1 MIRHCSADDSRFL
14 VSPAA
19 MVVVLG
25 GLGGI
30 FYWMTIFPVDAVKS
44 AMQTD
49 DLRKPQR
56 KFPTMASA
64 VKVTPKR
71 VAAAALKGI
80 LPALVFFAVH
90 PDAERFNRASC
101 SDEELACRHDT
112 CGPCILMRPISLAC
126 SNCMRRAASGASTRA
141 SRRRSSGQPPP
152 MASCSPLWTRSPTG
166 WRTSD

>member
-1 MIRHCSADDSRFL
+1 MLRQCFADDSCIL

-19 MVVVLG
+19 MVVALG

-64 VKVTPKR
+64 VKVIP
-71 VAAAALKGI
+71 LKSVRPQLRSEAQI
-80 LPALVFFAVH
+80 I
-90 PDAERFNRASC
+90 
-101 SDEELACRHDT
+101 LACCGTLTYSLVQRLLVKCSLDT
-112 CGPCILMRPISLAC
+112 
-126 SNCMRRAASGASTRA
+126 
-141 SRRRSSGQPPP
+141 
-152 MASCSPLWTRSPTG
+152 
-166 WRTSD
+166 

>member
-1 MIRHCSADDSRFL
+1 MLRHCSADDSRFL

-19 MVVVLG
+19 MVVALG

-64 VKVTPKR
+64 VKVIPPKS
-71 VAAAALKGI
+71 V
-80 LPALVFFAVH
+80 
-90 PDAERFNRASC
+90 
-101 SDEELACRHDT
+101 
-112 CGPCILMRPISLAC
+112 RP
-126 SNCMRRAASGASTRA
+126 
-141 SRRRSSGQPPP
+141 
-152 MASCSPLWTRSPTG
+152 
-166 WRTSD
+166 